1 MSLLREIQ
9 NDLAGPS
16 QDIATVLRKCKILA
30 ARLGSEDLSH
40 WVDWELDGYPESV
53 PTPAYRRLGANCYA
67 SFMNIAWKIERQPV
81 LWELLPERARELFR
95 NFEFRGGVAKV
106 EGLVANGCRIDRP
119 DFALML
125 QGKMYPDMG
134 CFAAWMAIP
143 GSEFGQLV
151 SAIKNRILD
160 FVLRIEGENPAAG
173 EAAINSNP
181 VQLQKLQPLVNNFFG
196 AVGNVAQNSQH
207 FGQTAESAVQPGE
220 LARLIEEVTVH
231 FDELGL
237 NARQR
242 ERALAQISA
251 LRAELGDEGDGAA
264 ITQAGRTLR
273 SIVEGAVASLLA
285 TAAQP
290 AVWQWV
296 HYTLSRF

>member
-1 MSLLREIQ
+1 
-9 NDLAGPS
+9 
-16 QDIATVLRKCKILA
+16 
-30 ARLGSEDLSH
+30 
-40 WVDWELDGYPESV
+40 
-53 PTPAYRRLGANCYA
+53 
-67 SFMNIAWKIERQPV
+67 
-81 LWELLPERARELFR
+81 
-95 NFEFRGGVAKV
+95 
-106 EGLVANGCRIDRP
+106 
-119 DFALML
+119 
-125 QGKMYPDMG
+125 
-134 CFAAWMAIP
+134 MAIP

-181 VQLQKLQPLVNNFFG
+181 VPLQKLQPLVNNFFG